1 MCHPQN
7 SYIFLFGFGGF
18 ACDDC
23 EQYYKNANLTDE
35 QLQKL
40 LQKCSKHRA
49 TIVPD
54 PVSPKEM
61 WELDITG
68 PPDKTQVGSPLKT
81 RERRKMYR
89 QQKK

>member
-1 MCHPQN
+1 M
-7 SYIFLFGFGGF
+7 
-18 ACDDC
+18 
-23 EQYYKNANLTDE
+23 
-35 QLQKL
+35 QKL
-40 LQKCSKHRA
+40 LQKFSKHRA

-61 WELDITG
+61 WEWDITG
-68 PPDKTQVGSPLKT
+68 PPDKTQVGSPLET